1 MRRSVGPV
9 VFVTRISRS
18 TAFYLHQ
25 IGRTLLSADNS
36 WFTLLM
42 GAPSPVHFDHHY
54 SAQTEYGRP
63 LVNSVLTLATVMG
76 QSVSDLS
83 QNVFGNL
90 GWDEIRLPK
99 PVFEGDTIY
108 SQSAVLEKRLSKS
121 RPSVGIVKVST
132 IGFNQD
138 GVVGVITFR
147 RSMMIYRRGFGPS
160 CPSRRSRKRLNVALG
175 CLFECRRSRISSRK
189 A

>member
-1 MRRSVGPV
+1 MSEKIGWAGRFYEDFEVGDVYP
-9 VFVTRISRS
+9 
-18 TAFYLHQ
+18 HQ
-25 IGRTLLSADNS
+25 IGRTILSCDNS

-42 GAPSPVHFDHHY
+42 QAPSPVHFDHHY
-54 SAQTEYGRP
+54 SAQTEFGKP
-63 LVNSVLTLATVMG
+63 LVNSVLTLAVVMG

-108 SQSAVLEKRLSKS
+108 SRSEVLEKRLSKS
-121 RPSVGIVKVST
+121 RPNVGIVKVST

-138 GVVGVITFR
+138 GVIVITFR
-147 RSMMIYRRGFGPS
+147 RNMMIYRRGCGP
-160 CPSRRSRKRLNVALG
+160 RLPKPQLA
-175 CLFECRRSRISSRK
+175 
-189 A
+189 AAA